1 MKIMTRIFTVLWVAL
16 FSTPLISLHANAAS
30 HLPILDWLSKPQEL
44 LLPRSEHFT
53 IDDSIEITT
62 EDGLNLK
69 ANIFVPTQLDEKFP
83 AVIFIN
89 SWALNEYQYIKQA
102 AYLAERG
109 YIVLSYA
116 TRGFGGSEGVVDTAG
131 PNDIADYSKAIDFLI
146 DNYPVDVNAIGTG
159 GISYGSGISLI
170 GAAQDSRVKAVAAL
184 SSWGSLVDSLY
195 GNQSPRLAWGEIL
208 TLSGQLTGNLDDT
221 VPRYW
226 EAIKSH
232 DERTLSEVI
241 DWALVRSPSEYIDK
255 LNANGTAIYL
265 AKSYGDNLFQP
276 NSLMTLFE
284 QLTTPK
290 YIDLLPG
297 THGTAEV
304 LPDLLGIGENLV
316 WENVYHWFDLHLKQQ
331 PNRLPSDKP
340 INMKVKFSDSTD
352 QFTSL
357 SDTKIATQ
365 RYFLHPR
372 TWFDNG
378 DLEVT
383 PYGVSQSKDNTL
395 NAWAGTLF
403 TTSIPVLSQL
413 LEQLE
418 VPVYSHIYAASNIRG
433 IYYQS
438 PKAVSKMKIRGN
450 PSVSLYV
457 QPHAEQAQLVAYLYD
472 MNALGTAKL
481 ITHGVY
487 TLPKAK
493 VGEVIKL
500 DIEMTTTAYDVP
512 QGHRVVLALDT
523 QDPQYK
529 KPNRR
534 AYYIDIEYGNG
545 RESELTIPFI
555 R

>member
-1 MKIMTRIFTVLWVAL
+1 MKKTILIFLTLWIAQL
-16 FSTPLISLHANAAS
+16 STLLMCHTAMAAS
-30 HLPILDWLSKPQEL
+30 HLPILEQLSKQRARS
-44 LLPRSEHFT
+44 LPTSEHFT

-62 EDGLNLK
+62 EDGLKLK
-69 ANIFVPTQLDEKFP
+69 ANIFLPTQLDENAP

-116 TRGFGGSEGVVDTAG
+116 TRGFGGSEGVVATAG
-131 PNDIADYSKAIDFLI
+131 PDDIADYSKAIDFLI
-146 DNYPVDVNAIGTG
+146 DNYPVDENAIGTG

-170 GAAQDSRVKAVAAL
+170 GAAHDSRVKAVAAL

-208 TLSGQLTGNLDDT
+208 TLSGQLTGNLDT
-221 VPRYW
+221 NVPRYW

-232 DERTLSEVI
+232 DENLLPEVI
-241 DWALVRSPSEYIDK
+241 DWALERSPSEYVDK

-276 NSLMTLFE
+276 NSLVTLFE

-304 LPDLLGIGENLV
+304 LPDLFGVGENLV
-316 WENVYHWFDLHLKQQ
+316 WQNVYHWFDLHLKQK
-331 PNRLPSDKP
+331 PNRLPGDKP
-340 INMKVKFSDSTD
+340 INMKVKFNDRTD

-357 SDTKIATQ
+357 SDPNILTQ
-365 RYFLHPR
+365 KYFLHPR

-378 DLEVT
+378 DLETT
-383 PYGVSQSKDNTL
+383 PYSTSQSQDNTL

-418 VPVYSHIYAASNIRG
+418 VPVYSHIYAASDVRG

-438 PKAVSKMKIRGN
+438 PKTATKMKIRGN
-450 PSVSLYV
+450 PTLSLYV
-457 QPHAEQAQLVAYLYD
+457 QPHTDQAQVVAYLYD
-472 MNALGTAKL
+472 MNRFGIAKL

-487 TLPKAK
+487 TLPKADPGAI
-493 VGEVIKL
+493 VKL
-500 DIEMTTTAYDVP
+500 DIEMATTAYDVP
-512 QGHRVVLALDT
+512 EGHRVVLAIDT

-529 KPNRR
+529 KPNRW
-534 AYYIDIEYGNG
+534 AYNIDIEYGNN
-545 RESELTIPFI
+545 RVAELIIPFVK
-555 R
+555 

>member
-1 MKIMTRIFTVLWVAL
+1 MKITTHIFTILLITQLSVLLVCNNA
-16 FSTPLISLHANAAS
+16 IAAS
-30 HLPILDWLSKPQEL
+30 HLPILDWLSKPQEI

-53 IDDSIEITT
+53 IDDSIEIATA
-62 EDGLNLK
+62 DGLNLK
-69 ANIFVPTQLDEKFP
+69 ANIFVPTQLDEKAP

-131 PNDIADYSKAIDFLI
+131 PNDIADYSRAIDFLI
-146 DNYPVDVNAIGTG
+146 DNYPVNENAIGTG

-170 GAAQDSRVKAVAAL
+170 GAAHDSRVKAVAAL

-208 TLSGQLTGNLDDT
+208 TLSGQLTGNLDAN

-232 DERTLSEVI
+232 DESTLPEVI

-297 THGTAEV
+297 THGTAEI
-304 LPDLLGIGENLV
+304 LPDLLGIGENRV
-316 WENVYHWFDLHLKQQ
+316 WENVYHWFDIHLKQLPSQ
-331 PNRLPSDKP
+331 LPSDKP
-340 INMKVKFSDSTD
+340 INMKVKFSDNTD

-357 SDTKIATQ
+357 SSSEIETQ
-365 RYFLHPR
+365 QYFLHPR

-383 PYGVSQSKDNTL
+383 PYGAENSKDNTL

-418 VPVYSHIYAASNIRG
+418 VPIYSNIYAASDIRS

-438 PKAVSKMKIRGN
+438 PKAAKTMKIRGN
-450 PSVSLYV
+450 PALSIYV
-457 QPHAEQAQLVAYLYD
+457 QPHTTQAQVVAYLYD
-472 MNALGTAKL
+472 MNVFGVAKL

-487 TLPKAK
+487 TLPKAAAGG
-493 VGEVIKL
+493 VTKL
-500 DIEMTTTAYDVP
+500 EFEMATTAYDVP
-512 QGHRVVLALDT
+512 AGHRVVLAIDT

-529 KPNRR
+529 KPNRHS
-534 AYYIDIEYGNG
+534 YYIDIEYGNG
-545 RESELTIPFI
+545 REGQLMIPYV